1 MQSGEVVIF
10 TTSSVGGRRAVAD
23 LCAAYAKRVA
33 KKANCG
39 QPIVKLAKAEMPTKK
54 FGKVPRP
61 QFEIVGW
68 DELTGDT
75 NEMPPPV
82 TSEDEFE
89 DEIPF

>member
-1 MQSGEVVIF
+1 
-10 TTSSVGGRRAVAD
+10 
-23 LCAAYAKRVA
+23 
-33 KKANCG
+33 
-39 QPIVKLAKAEMPTKK
+39 MPTKK
-54 FGKVPRP
+54 FGKVLRP
-61 QFEIVGW
+61 HFEIVGW